1 MKFSLGIQFFL
12 NKAWKTKK
20 DKVFLT
26 EWIQMNRP
34 VLEEKKKP
42 KNHSKK
48 KQYRSKWEKK
58 KITKFIKM

>member
-34 VLEEKKKP
+34 VLEEKK
-42 KNHSKK
+42 NKK
-48 KQYRSKWEKK
+48 
-58 KITKFIKM
+58 TL

>member
-34 VLEEKKKP
+34 VMEEKKTK
-42 KNHSKK
+42 KHSKK
-48 KQYRSKWEKK
+48 KQYRSKWEKN
-58 KITKFIKM
+58 ITKFIKM